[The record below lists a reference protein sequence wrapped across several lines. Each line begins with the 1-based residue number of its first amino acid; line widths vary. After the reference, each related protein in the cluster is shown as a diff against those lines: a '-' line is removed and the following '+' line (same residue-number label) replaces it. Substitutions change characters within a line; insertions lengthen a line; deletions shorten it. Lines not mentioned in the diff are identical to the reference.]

1 MTLFLELLNLFWI
14 FFKIGIVT
22 FGGGYAMIPLI
33 RQELVSNGYLT
44 LSQIDRFIGIAES
57 TPGPFSVN
65 VATFAG
71 FENFGVLGSVVA
83 TLGLVLPS
91 FIIILLIASLSA
103 KFLQTKAVRS
113 ILMLINP
120 LTIGFIFAA
129 GLGVTLTV
137 TLGDYLGT
145 ISVDYVA
152 IGIFIIVL
160 ALSLIFKKIN
170 PIYLILISGV
180 LGLILYQIF

>member
-1 MTLFLELLNLFWI
+1 MELFLELLNLFLI
-14 FFKIGIVT
+14 FFKIGAVT
-22 FGGGYAMIPLI
+22 FGGGYAMIPLM
-33 RQELVSNGYLT
+33 RQELVAGGYLT
-44 LSQIDRFIGIAES
+44 LAQIDQFIGIAES

-71 FENFGVLGSVVA
+71 FENYGILGSIVA

-103 KFLQTKAVRS
+103 KFLQTKAARG
-113 ILMLINP
+113 ILMMVNP

-137 TLGDYLGT
+137 TLGDYLGN
-145 ISVDYVA
+145 ISIDYIA
-152 IGIFIIVL
+152 IGIFVFIL
-160 ALSLIFKKIN
+160 GLSFIYKKIN

-180 LGLILYQIF
+180 LGLIFYQIF

>member
-103 KFLQTKAVRS
+103 KFL
-113 ILMLINP
+113 INP